1 MKSTPSPQPAAAD
14 AVGTRL
20 MQVRLERQLSIDE
33 VEAQTRISRANLQA
47 IEESA
52 YHRLP
57 ADSFVRGLVQ
67 LYANFLGLPGR
78 ELAEAFLAER
88 DSDQPSPP
96 TPLQK
101 CRMSQALE
109 PKKLA
114 EQTRISSAWAA
125 LILLLCISGS
135 FTAFCLYYSW
145 NPFVYL
151 TDRAFYY
158 SSKVKS
164 SFHPADP
171 TTSTPR
177 NQTRLS
183 LQAVF
188 AQDCGVRAEVDDK
201 PPVEQHYPKGSTIIW
216 EAQQSLHLSFSQAE
230 CAELLYNGDP
240 LNFPPMEKD
249 RASLFLPPPLAH
261 GP

>member
-1 MKSTPSPQPAAAD
+1 MKPASLPLAAAD
-14 AVGTRL
+14 PVGTRL
-20 MQVRLERQLSIDE
+20 RQVRLERRLSIDE
-33 VEAQTRISRANLQA
+33 VEAQTRISRANVQA

-67 LYANFLGLPGR
+67 IYANFLGLPGR
-78 ELAEAFLAER
+78 ELAETFLTER
-88 DSDQPSPP
+88 DAGQPPPP

-101 CRMSQALE
+101 CCMSQALE

-125 LILLLCISGS
+125 LILLVCIIGS
-135 FTAFCLYYSW
+135 FTAFCVYYSW
-145 NPFVYL
+145 NPFAYL

-171 TTSTPR
+171 ATSTPR
-177 NQTRLS
+177 NHTRLS

-188 AQDCGVRAEVDDK
+188 AQDCGVRAVIDDQA
-201 PPVEQHYPKGSTIIW
+201 PSEQSYPKGATILW
-216 EAQQSLHLSFSQAE
+216 EAQQSLHLSFSRAD
-230 CAELLYNGDP
+230 CAELLYNGAP
-240 LNFPPMEKD
+240 LPFPPMD
-249 RASLFLPPPLAH
+249 NDQASLFLPPPPPH

>member
-1 MKSTPSPQPAAAD
+1 MKPTSRPLPAAD
-14 AVGTRL
+14 PVGARL
-20 MQVRLERQLSIDE
+20 KQVRLERRLSIEE

-57 ADSFVRGLVQ
+57 ADSFIRGLVQ
-67 LYANFLGLPGR
+67 IYANFLDLPGR
-78 ELAEAFLAER
+78 ELAEAFLTER
-88 DSDQPSPP
+88 DSGQPRPP

-114 EQTRISSAWAA
+114 EQTRVSSAWAA
-125 LILLLCISGS
+125 LILLLCITGS

-145 NPFVYL
+145 NPFAYL

-158 SSKVKS
+158 SSKVQS

-171 TTSTPR
+171 ATSTPR

-183 LQAVF
+183 LQAF
-188 AQDCGVRAEVDDK
+188 FRQDCGVRAMIDDQ
-201 PPVEQHYPKGSTIIW
+201 PANEQHHPKGSTIIW
-216 EAQQSLHLSFSQAE
+216 EAQQSLHLSFSQAD
-230 CAELLYNGDP
+230 CAELLYNGEP
-240 LNFPPMEKD
+240 LPFPPMDND
-249 RASLFLPPPLAH
+249 RASLSLPPPPVH

>member
-1 MKSTPSPQPAAAD
+1 MKSTPRPLPAAEP
-14 AVGTRL
+14 VGARL
-20 MQVRLERQLSIDE
+20 KQVRLERRLSIDE
-33 VEAQTRISRANLQA
+33 VEAQTRISRANVQA
-47 IEESA
+47 IEDSA
-52 YHRLP
+52 FDRLP
-57 ADSFVRGLVQ
+57 ADSFTRGLVQ
-67 LYANFLGLPGR
+67 IYANFLDLPGR
-78 ELAEAFLAER
+78 ELAEAFLAQR
-88 DSDQPSPP
+88 HGDQPSPP

-125 LILLLCISGS
+125 LILLLCIIGS

-145 NPFVYL
+145 NPFSYL

-171 TTSTPR
+171 ATSTPR

-188 AQDCGVRAEVDDK
+188 TQDCGVRAAIDDQ
-201 PPVEQHYPKGSTIIW
+201 PPSEQQYGKGSTILW
-216 EAQQSLHLSFSQAE
+216 EAQQSLHLSFTHAD

-240 LNFPPMEKD
+240 LPFPPMKND
-249 RASLFLPPPLAH
+249 QASLFLPPPPAH

>member
-1 MKSTPSPQPAAAD
+1 MKTTPPPMPAAD
-14 AVGTRL
+14 PVGTRL
-20 MQVRLERQLSIDE
+20 KQARMERQLSIDE
-33 VEAQTRISRANLQA
+33 AAAQTRISRSILQA
-47 IEESA
+47 IEA
-52 YHRLP
+52 ATYDRLP
-57 ADSFVRGLVQ
+57 ADSFTKGLVQ
-67 LYANFLGLPGR
+67 LYANFLGLDGR
-78 ELAEAFLAER
+78 ELAETFLIER
-88 DSDQPSPP
+88 DGGRLTAL

-101 CRMSQALE
+101 CRISQSLE

-114 EQTRISSAWAA
+114 EQTQVSSAWSA
-125 LILLLCISGS
+125 LILLACIVGS
-135 FTAFCLYYSW
+135 FTAFCLYFSW
-145 NPFVYL
+145 NPFSYL

-171 TTSTPR
+171 ATSTPH

-188 AQDCGVRAEVDDK
+188 HQDCEVRSVVDDQ
-201 PPVEQHYPKGSTIIW
+201 PPSEQHYAKGSTILW
-216 EAQQSLHLSFSQAE
+216 EAQQSLHLTFAQAD

-240 LNFPPMEKD
+240 LAFPPMENEH
-249 RASLFLPPPLAH
+249 AVLFLPPPPAH

>member
-1 MKSTPSPQPAAAD
+1 MKPTSRPLPPAD
-14 AVGTRL
+14 PVGTQL
-20 MQVRLERQLSIDE
+20 KQVRLERRLSIDE
-33 VEAQTRISRANLQA
+33 VEAQTRISRANLLA
-47 IEESA
+47 IEEST

-57 ADSFVRGLVQ
+57 ADSFIRGLVQ
-67 LYANFLGLPGR
+67 IYANFLDLPGR

-88 DSDQPSPP
+88 DAGQPSPP

-101 CRMSQALE
+101 CRMSQTLE

-114 EQTRISSAWAA
+114 EQTRISSAWVA
-125 LILLLCISGS
+125 LILLAGIIGS
-135 FTAFCLYYSW
+135 FSAFCLYYSW
-145 NPFVYL
+145 NPFAYL

-164 SFHPADP
+164 NFHPADP
-171 TTSTPR
+171 ATSTPR

-188 AQDCGVRAEVDDK
+188 VQDCGVRAVIDDQT
-201 PPVEQHYPKGSTIIW
+201 PSEQQHPKGATILW
-216 EAQQSLHLSFSQAE
+216 EAQQSLHLSFSQAN

-240 LNFPPMEKD
+240 LSFPPMD
-249 RASLFLPPPLAH
+249 NDHANLFLPPLPAH

>member
-1 MKSTPSPQPAAAD
+1 MKTTIKPMPTTDPVSI
-14 AVGTRL
+14 RL
-20 MQVRLERQLSIDE
+20 TQARTERHLSIDE
-33 VEAQTRISRANLQA
+33 VAAHTRISRSNLRA
-47 IEESA
+47 IEEGA
-52 YHRLP
+52 YDRLP
-57 ADSFVRGLVQ
+57 ADSFTRGLVQ
-67 LYANFLGLPGR
+67 LYGNFLGLDGR
-78 ELAEAFLAER
+78 ELAATFFVER
-88 DSDQPSPP
+88 DGGHPKPL

-114 EQTRISSAWAA
+114 EQTRISSAWSA
-125 LILLLCISGS
+125 LILLACITCS
-135 FTAFCLYYSW
+135 FSAFCLYYSW
-145 NPFVYL
+145 NPFAYL

-171 TTSTPR
+171 ATSTPH

-188 AQDCGVRAEVDDK
+188 HQDCGVRAVIDDQ
-201 PPVEQHYPKGSTIIW
+201 PSSEQQYLKGSTILW
-216 EAQQSLHLSFSQAE
+216 EAQQSLHLSFSQAN

-240 LNFPPMEKD
+240 LTFPPLENE
-249 RASLFLPPPLAH
+249 RASLFLPPSPTH